1 MHVYVVHLDDTDS
14 WHIGSLHG
22 GVESLGILAIYMQGV
37 ESLTYVGWH
46 RQVVLPSRAV
56 AM

>member
-22 GVESLGILAIYMQGV
+22 GVESLGILAVYMQGV

-46 RQVVLPSRAV
+46 R
-56 AM
+56 